1 MINTTNM
8 SAFESLVRWNMR
20 ICDRLTPSVEYRT
33 HPYPQFDQFVAN
45 FLNSHEGITLVDIGA
60 GRHCDYSDRVVKRPR
75 RVVGVDISGDELARN
90 PFLDEQIEADACTP
104 LPHLDGEADLLV
116 SKATQEH
123 LRDNAAF
130 LENAARI
137 LKPGGMLVLVFTNR
151 YAPFAFINRLLPEK
165 VSSFLLDKPAPTWRG
180 QVGFKTF
187 YDRTNYS
194 AFRQLLVQAG
204 YRDINIKTGYFSSA
218 YFRFFVPLYLLSL
231 GFDLIRHTLRIKDF
245 GSYYLVTAR
254 TPEKSETRSIGGEA
268 SSRQGEP
275 ATA

>member
-1 MINTTNM
+1 M
-8 SAFESLVRWNMR
+8 SVFESLVRWNTR
-20 ICDRLTPSVEYRT
+20 ISDRLTPSVEYRT
-33 HPYPQFDQFVAN
+33 HPYPQFDQYVAD
-45 FLNSHEGITLVDIGA
+45 FLNSHDEVTLVDIGA
-60 GRHCDYSDRVVKRPR
+60 GRHCDYSNRVVKRPR
-75 RVVGVDISGDELARN
+75 RVVGIDISGKELARN
-90 PFLDEQIEADACTP
+90 SFLDERIEADACTP
-104 LPHLDGEADLLV
+104 MPHLEGKGDILV

-130 LENAARI
+130 LSNAAKI
-137 LKPGGMLVLVFTNR
+137 LAPGGTLVLVFTNR

-165 VSSFLLDKPAPTWRG
+165 VSSFLLDKLAPTWRG

-204 YRDINIKTGYFSSA
+204 YTDISIKTGYFSSA

-231 GFDLIRHTLRIKDF
+231 GFDLIRYTLQIKEI

-254 TPEKSETRSIGGEA
+254 TPEK
-268 SSRQGEP
+268 
-275 ATA
+275 